1 MKPLSDWTCTGS
13 GIMNF
18 KTYKSELKEILD
30 EIKTFF
36 LEIVDAFM
44 EICPIAINGLILI
57 FVAFIC
63 FLVGVGLASMLP
75 WGSGCVLGFGSVIGA
90 CAFISVL
97 PFIKRIAIRIID
109 IFDRFTRW

>member
-18 KTYKSELKEILD
+18 NTYKSELKEILG
-30 EIKTFF
+30 EIKIFF
-36 LEIVDAFM
+36 LELVDAFM
-44 EICPIAINGLILI
+44 DICPIVINGLILI
-57 FVAFIC
+57 FVALIC

-75 WGSGCVLGFGSVIGA
+75 LGPVCVLGFGSVIGA

-97 PFIKRIAIRIID
+97 PFLKHIARR
-109 IFDRFTRW
+109 IFDLFAR

>member
-1 MKPLSDWTCTGS
+1 
-13 GIMNF
+13 MNF

-44 EICPIAINGLILI
+44 EIFPIVINGLLVI
-57 FVAFIC
+57 FVAIIC

-75 WGSGCVLGFGSVIGA
+75 CGPGCVLGFGSVIGV
-90 CAFISVL
+90 CAFVSVL
-97 PFIKRIAIRIID
+97 PFIRHIAIRIFG
-109 IFDRFTRW
+109 IFDRFTR

>member
-1 MKPLSDWTCTGS
+1 
-13 GIMNF
+13 MNF

-44 EICPIAINGLILI
+44 EICPVVINGLIMI
-57 FVAFIC
+57 FVVSIC

-75 WGSGCVLGFGSVIGA
+75 WSLGCVLGFGSVIGA
-90 CAFISVL
+90 CAFVSVL
-97 PFIKRIAIRIID
+97 PFIKRIAIRIFG
-109 IFDRFTRW
+109 IFDQFTR